1 MDNVITGIDI
11 GSDSIKIV
19 TANYIG
25 KSFNIL
31 ASTISSS
38 LGVKRGLVVDHILAL
53 RSLKEAVKEHEKKLG
68 TKITKAL
75 VCVPSNERRLSIV
88 ESTIR
93 VDGIVRGE
101 NISTLLEE
109 ASIDKVE
116 EDYVLVSI
124 IPIIFC
130 INDIKFTMNPNG
142 SEANTLGVKA
152 LLSVAPQKNI
162 YDILRVVSEADITVA
177 DITFGTIGDYY
188 ASKDDEKDKVIGA
201 IVNIGLN
208 KTNISIFNKGILI
221 KDSIINLGSNNV
233 DKDIS
238 YIYEV
243 SPEESRRV
251 KEEYGVATRRYADI
265 NENIEFKN
273 NDGKDVNITE
283 LDLGEVIE
291 ARLEELLELVKKE
304 INNLTNRKISYII
317 ISGGI
322 TELIGFNILVE
333 DILGIDAKVVTMDT
347 LGVRDNRFSS
357 SFGIIKYYY
366 YKMVLREKNIAFI
379 SSEQKDEILNYKNIE
394 DVDKELIGS

>member
-38 LGVKRGLVVDHILAL
+38 LGIKRGLVVDHILAL
-53 RSLKEAVKEHEKKLG
+53 RSLKEAIKEHEKMLG
-68 TKITKAL
+68 TKVTKAL
-75 VCVPSNERRLSIV
+75 VCVPSADRKLSIV

-93 VDGIVRGE
+93 VDGVVKGE

-109 ASIDKVE
+109 ASIDQVD

-130 INDIKFTMNPNG
+130 INDMKYTMNPNG
-142 SEANTLGVKA
+142 SEADTLGVKA

-188 ASKDDEKDKVIGA
+188 ASKDEDKDKVIGA

-243 SPEESRRV
+243 EPEESRRI

-273 NDGKDVNITE
+273 GDNKTVSITE

-291 ARLEELLELVKKE
+291 ARLEELLELIKKE

-322 TELIGFNILVE
+322 TELMGFNSLVE
-333 DILGIDAKVVTMDT
+333 DILGIDAKVVSMDT

-357 SFGIIKYYY
+357 CFGIIKYYY
-366 YKMVLREKNIAFI
+366 YKMVLREKSIAFI
-379 SSEQKDEILNYKNIE
+379 NNEQKEEILNYKDIENI
-394 DVDKELIGS
+394 DKEIIGS

>member
-11 GSDSIKIV
+11 GSDSIKII
-19 TANYIG
+19 TANYVG
-25 KSFNIL
+25 KSFNVL

-38 LGVKRGLVVDHILAL
+38 LGIKRGLVVDHILAL
-53 RSLKEAVKEHEKKLG
+53 RSLKEAIKEHEKKLG

-75 VCVPSNERRLSIV
+75 VCVPSTERKLSIV

-93 VDGIVRGE
+93 IDGIVRGE

-109 ASIDKVE
+109 ASIDQVE

-130 INDIKFTMNPNG
+130 INDIKYTLNPNG

-177 DITFGTIGDYY
+177 DIAFGSIGDYY
-188 ASKDDEKDKVIGA
+188 TSKDNERDKVIGA

-243 SPEESRRV
+243 DPLESRRV

-273 NDGKDVNITE
+273 NDNKPVSITE

-322 TELIGFNILVE
+322 TELIGFNSLVE

-357 SFGIIKYYY
+357 AFGIIKYYY

-379 SSEQKDEILNYKNIE
+379 NNEQKDEILNYKDII
-394 DVDKELIGS
+394 DVDKEVIGG